1 MSLSL
6 SVVLWNSEEMKLRA
20 VGVKV
25 VSHRLRPHYLNRSLQ
40 RSGVDDD
47 PLLVGESVSQLLV
60 TITVSEVSVLEVSSE
75 GW

>member
-6 SVVLWNSEEMKLRA
+6 SVVLWNSEEMELRA

-25 VSHRLRPHYLNRSLQ
+25 VSRRLRPHSFNRSLQ
-40 RSGVDDD
+40 CSGVDDD
-47 PLLVGESVSQLLV
+47 PMLVGESVSQLLV

-75 GW
+75 G